1 MTDSVII
8 TPQGVGAKSAT
19 MPNIDQAYV
28 EPDNRVLDP
37 STISASLIDRMPS
50 PTGWRM
56 LVLPY
61 RGKAMTSGGIA
72 ITKSTLDENQ
82 IQTVVGYVLKQGPL
96 AYGDKDKFPEG
107 AWCKEKDWVVF
118 PWEHSDVAEEGIE
131 ANVTRILQHISEDP
145 ERGGL
150 IETPTRVNK
159 AWQEWASG
167 YGKNP
172 ADVLKT
178 FEDGGE
184 DYDEMVVVNNIP
196 VYSKC
201 EHHLADIIGSA
212 TVGYIPNGKVVGL
225 SKLSRLVNIFAR
237 RLQVQER
244 LTVQV
249 TGALMEHL
257 SPLGAGCIINARH
270 MCMESRGICQRG
282 TITTT
287 SSLCGVMR
295 DDPAV
300 RAEFIELAKNQAPV

>member
-1 MTDSVII
+1 MVTKIYLTNDGILARARSIVQRIPNKRRGNIYRLYGVPRGGIPAMYAVANALTDA
-8 TPQGVGAKSAT
+8 GESAT
-19 MPNIDQAYV
+19 FAGTAESATDIID
-28 EPDNRVLDP
+28 D
-37 STISASLIDRMPS
+37 IID
-50 PTGWRM
+50 TGKTKQKYAEEYPEKRFHA
-56 LVLPY
+56 LVNKKTFDI
-61 RGKAMTSGGIA
+61 GMK
-72 ITKSTLDENQ
+72 
-82 IQTVVGYVLKQGPL
+82 
-96 AYGDKDKFPEG
+96 
-107 AWCKEKDWVVF
+107 KDWVVF
-118 PWEHSDVAEEGIE
+118 PWEHSEVAEEGIE